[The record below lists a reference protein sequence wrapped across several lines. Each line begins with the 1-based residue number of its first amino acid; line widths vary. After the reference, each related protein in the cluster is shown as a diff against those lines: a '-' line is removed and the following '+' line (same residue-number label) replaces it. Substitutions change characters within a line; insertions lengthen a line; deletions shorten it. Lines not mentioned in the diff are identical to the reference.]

1 MSGIIIN
8 ESNDIK
14 PERINEN
21 IFLNLVKLSQ
31 MYRKTLSSSNES
43 YNLSPNELGL
53 MMIMYLDPSINT
65 ANQIV
70 KLLGTT
76 KGLASRNVDN
86 LTKKGLI
93 KTNQD
98 EKDRRIVRL
107 TLCSEAEKI
116 CEEIRRKNEKLY
128 NKAFEGIDMNDVMLT
143 LSTLQKIVANIR

>member
-1 MSGIIIN
+1 MSEFIIT
-8 ESNDIK
+8 ESKDIK

-31 MYRKTLSSSNES
+31 IYRKTLSSSNES
-43 YNLSPNELGL
+43 YDLSPNELGL

-107 TLCSEAEKI
+107 TLCNEAEKI
-116 CEEIRRKNEKLY
+116 CEKIRRKNEELY
-128 NKAFEGIDMNDVMLT
+128 KKAFEGIDMNDVMLT